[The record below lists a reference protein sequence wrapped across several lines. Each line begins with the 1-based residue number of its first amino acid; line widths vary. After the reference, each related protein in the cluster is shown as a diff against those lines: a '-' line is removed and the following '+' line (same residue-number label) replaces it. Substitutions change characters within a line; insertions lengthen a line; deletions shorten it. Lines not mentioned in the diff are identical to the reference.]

1 MVIRYYK
8 LGSLRVLLK
17 SVLALIISQA
27 VLFSLIAI
35 IRIPVGRLTIPM
47 VLIVYMLTLIG
58 ITTMFEK
65 QLAVIKEKEEK
76 NKK

>member
-1 MVIRYYK
+1 MAIRYYK

-35 IRIPVGRLTIPM
+35 IRMPIGRLTIPM

-65 QLAVIKEKEEK
+65 QLEVIKEKEEK

>member
-35 IRIPVGRLTIPM
+35 IRIPVGKLTIPM

>member
-1 MVIRYYK
+1 MAIRYYK

-47 VLIVYMLTLIG
+47 VLMVYMLTLIG